1 MTTNP
6 GFTFQPLP
14 PIENEVQSPF
24 PGIPGHLGPLA
35 DLAGTWTGKGFNQI
49 WRPHEFGVRP
59 HHTDGSDHHL
69 REVHDHFLELNVTS
83 DQITFTPVQG
93 SIPDRGLGRQPDIA
107 LFGLTY
113 LEQISD
119 ANLHAGLHI
128 EPGMWVVI
136 PATTAPKESPTVAR
150 MASIPHGTTIVAQGT
165 ADTGGAP
172 VIPDISIKPFPIGHS
187 HERLDFPEQD
197 LKKRTKFRT
206 SGRGLKGITQAML
219 DNPATV
225 LRSAIKG
232 QHITATI
239 QLNIATSENGL
250 SGGGTSNIGFLGANA
265 DTARVSARFWLE
277 TLGGEKSPTQ
287 LQYAQIVLLDFAGIS
302 WPHVTVSTLTKN

>member
-1 MTTNP
+1 MTANP

-24 PGIPGHLGPLA
+24 PGIPGHLGPLGH
-35 DLAGTWTGKGFNQI
+35 LPGTWTGKGFNQI
-49 WRPHEFGVRP
+49 WRPN
-59 HHTDGSDHHL
+59 HTDASII
-69 REVHDHFLELNVTS
+69 FLELNVTS
-83 DQITFTPVQG
+83 DQITFTPVNG
-93 SIPDRGLGRQPDIA
+93 AIPNRGLLQPDIA

-136 PATTAPKESPTVAR
+136 PATKVPKESPTVAR

-172 VIPDISIKPFPIGHS
+172 VIPDISIKPFFIGTTQ
-187 HERLDFPEQD
+187 RLDFPEQD
-197 LKKRTKFRT
+197 LKTRTKFRT
-206 SGRGLKGITQAML
+206 SGAGLKGITQAMV

-225 LRSAIKG
+225 LRSAIKR

-239 QLNIATSENGL
+239 QLDIATSEKGL
-250 SGGGTSNIGFLGANA
+250 PGGGTSNIGFLGPNA

-277 TLGGEKSPTQ
+277 TLKGEKSPTQ

-302 WPHVTVSTLTKN
+302 WPHVTVATLTKK

>member
-1 MTTNP
+1 MTANP

-14 PIENEVQSPF
+14 PIDNEVQSPF

-49 WRPHEFGVRP
+49 WRPNRTNG
-59 HHTDGSDHHL
+59 
-69 REVHDHFLELNVTS
+69 HFLELNVTS
-83 DQITFTPVQG
+83 DQITFTPVHG
-93 SIPDRGLGRQPDIA
+93 SIPNRGLLQRDIA

>member
-1 MTTNP
+1 MTINP
-6 GFTFQPLP
+6 DFTFQPLP

-24 PGIPGHLGPLA
+24 PGIPGHLGPLT

-49 WRPHEFGVRP
+49 WRPN
-59 HHTDGSDHHL
+59 HTRGS
-69 REVHDHFLELNVTS
+69 DHFLELNVTS

-93 SIPDRGLGRQPDIA
+93 AIANRGLFQPDIA

-128 EPGMWVVI
+128 EPGMWVVV

-172 VIPDISIKPFPIGHS
+172 VIPDISITPFLAGDS
-187 HERLDFPEQD
+187 KARLDFPEQD
-197 LKKRTKFRT
+197 LKKHTKFRT
-206 SGRGLKGITQAML
+206 SGAGLKGITQAML

-225 LRSAIKG
+225 LRSAIKS
-232 QHITATI
+232 QHITASI
-239 QLNIATSENGL
+239 QLDVATSGNRL
-250 SGGGTSNIGFLGANA
+250 PGGGTSNIGFLGRNA
-265 DTARVSARFWLE
+265 DTASVRARFWLE
-277 TLGGEKSPTQ
+277 TLEGEKSATQ
-287 LQYAQIVLLDFAGIS
+287 LQYAQIVLLNFIGIS
-302 WPHVTVSTLTKN
+302 WPHVTLATLTKK